1 MYQIFHTDEDDYQ
14 NIDSIIT
21 LAPMEQFMKY
31 GVVIYDDQRVEKLEV
46 FSVSLEIVPGQ
57 EKVSGLT
64 LGQSTTDIFITD
76 NDCEPKDNNTCYVCI
91 LLIIML

>member
-14 NIDSIIT
+14 NVDSIIT

-64 LGQSTTDIFITD
+64 LGQSTTDIFIKD
-76 NDCEPKDNNTCYVCI
+76 NDCEPKACYVCI